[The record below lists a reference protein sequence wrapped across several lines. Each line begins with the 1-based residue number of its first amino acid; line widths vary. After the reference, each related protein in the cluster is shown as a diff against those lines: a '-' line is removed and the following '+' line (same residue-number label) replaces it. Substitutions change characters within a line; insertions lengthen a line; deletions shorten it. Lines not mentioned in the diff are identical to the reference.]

1 MIGVSESHL
10 IEQVGDGAA
19 HLGQS
24 ITGVEE
30 GQLVPFQTFDMFHY
44 EGEVGHGF
52 ESELCLQRVQ
62 HVLKLKMLVI

>member
-1 MIGVSESHL
+1 MSQSL
-10 IEQVGDGAA
+10 IKYVGDGPA

-30 GQLVPFQTFDMFHY
+30 GQLVPFQTFDMFHH
-44 EGEVGHGF
+44 EGEVRHRL

-62 HVLKLKMLVI
+62 NVLKSKMLVI